1 LIFLHIHI
9 LKTSLTPPPRPP
21 TGRATVKE
29 AWRCDDLNGDGVV
42 DADEARKP
50 KPKKRRSS
58 SFFGDKKKPE
68 KKSSFLGGDEDEK
81 SNLSN
86 NWLKAR

>member
-9 LKTSLTPPPRPP
+9 LKTSWTPPSPPP

-50 KPKKRRSS
+50 KPKKRGSS
-58 SFFGDKKKPE
+58 I
-68 KKSSFLGGDEDEK
+68 FLVTRKNPRKNQVFWAATKMKNPTYPTIG
-81 SNLSN
+81 
-86 NWLKAR
+86 

>member
-1 LIFLHIHI
+1 
-9 LKTSLTPPPRPP
+9 LTLPPRPP

-50 KPKKRRSS
+50 KKRRSS

-68 KKSSFLGGDEDEK
+68 KKSSFLGGDDEK
-81 SNLSN
+81 SNISN
-86 NWLKAR
+86 NWLKAK